1 MSYFCLYNFISA
13 LFIDRTVL
21 SLTYHLGKHWSL
33 KDELFSACIILRVV
47 VLPRTGTQN
56 LCWHQIHTKHS
67 STSSM
72 VLNTYSETIQL
83 WGGCWESASGFC
95 LGSQIKK
102 KFIRNEHKAVVLHA
116 ENSSLS
122 RPWNLIGR
130 AQEGTLPCFMCECT
144 ALVSSCR
151 LLSLSSP
158 GNASALAV
166 VLQVQ
171 LAGKS
176 QQP

>member
-1 MSYFCLYNFISA
+1 M
-13 LFIDRTVL
+13 LFLSLQFHICSFHRTVL

-47 VLPRTGTQN
+47 ALPRTGTQN
-56 LCWHQIHTKHS
+56 QCWHQIHTKYS
-67 STSSM
+67 STSS
-72 VLNTYSETIQL
+72 VALNTHSETTQL
-83 WGGCWESASGFC
+83 WGGCWGSAPGFC
-95 LGSQIKK
+95 LGNQIKN
-102 KFIRNEHKAVVLHA
+102 KFIRNEHKVVLLHA

-122 RPWNLIGR
+122 RPWNLTGR
-130 AQEGTLPCFMCECT
+130 AQEGTLHCSTCECT

-151 LLSLSSP
+151 LLSLPSP

-176 QQP
+176 QHP